1 METVENYKNYENST
15 YLDIF
20 LFYFCL
26 CLSLCL
32 SLSLI
37 LCFSL
42 YFSIDFKKK
51 SPETIKKKSTEMLP
65 PLNLSDRI
73 GKKPWKYATQT
84 EHKNLTS
91 SMRPFLLLLF
101 VILHSKDLI
110 DAAILVYHNLS

>member
-1 METVENYKNYENST
+1 MDKAAIIRGTINLLVLPQKIKQAPSQKG
-15 YLDIF
+15 
-20 LFYFCL
+20 
-26 CLSLCL
+26 
-32 SLSLI
+32 
-37 LCFSL
+37 FSL
-42 YFSIDFKKK
+42 YFSMDFKKK
-51 SPETIKKKSTEMLP
+51 KPETIKKKSTEMLP

-101 VILHSKDLI
+101 VILLSKDLI